1 MKEFEAQLVVL
12 ELLENR
18 RIITAG
24 YNAVMHI
31 HTAVEEVTIT
41 HLIAEQDKKTGEQKR
56 RPRFVKSNSTVIVR
70 FSMAHPVC
78 METFETL
85 QQLGRFSLRDEG
97 KTIAIGKVTKVIVWD
112 VCFVYKWSEWSEWSE

>member
-1 MKEFEAQLVVL
+1 MVILD
-12 ELLENR
+12 LLESR

-41 HLIAEQDKKTGEQKR
+41 HLIAEQDKKTGEQKK
-56 RPRFVKSNSTVIVR
+56 RPRFVKSNSNVIVR
-70 FSMAHPVC
+70 LSLAHPVC
-78 METFETL
+78 METFDTM

-97 KTIAIGKVTKVIVWD
+97 KTIAIGKVTKILPLS
-112 VCFVYKWSEWSEWSE
+112 VCSLFLSDCL